1 MILTGKKGEQIMNSI
16 FDIVG
21 EFQQLYEMAT
31 SEEIEAEAAFI
42 DTLESLK
49 GELEAKSGGYVAVI
63 NKLDMEAK
71 KADEIVKRYQALRD
85 SRKNAI
91 KRMKDTLLYAMD
103 EIGIDQMPAGD
114 LTIKIKK
121 NGGVQPLVIDG
132 KIPDNM
138 TKVTVEPDN
147 EKIRTFLKE
156 NECEWAHLEER
167 GRHIEIK

>member
-1 MILTGKKGEQIMNSI
+1 MKATL

-21 EFQQLYEMAT
+21 EFQDLYELAT
-31 SEEIEAEAAFI
+31 SEEIESEEAFI

-49 GELEAKSGGYVAVI
+49 GELEAKSSGYVAVI
-63 NKLDMEAK
+63 NRLDMEQK

-91 KRMKDTLLYAMD
+91 KRMKDTLMMAMD
-103 EIGIDQMPAGD
+103 SLDRTEMPAGD

-121 NGGVQPLVIDG
+121 NGGVQPLVING
-132 KIPDNM
+132 VVPDNM
-138 TKVTVEPDN
+138 NKVIVEPDN
-147 EKIRTFLKE
+147 EKIRAFLKE
-156 NECEWAHLEER
+156 NECDWAYLEER